1 MSAAGSTH
9 PTESSWADATC
20 RLGGFADL
28 LGVQVHDAVT
38 GRPGPEAKEPFH
50 RICSHCGQNSGQNF
64 PLTVWSCWTRC
75 CRTTYGGK
83 SGAGP
88 SSTCGHNV
96 RFSGVMLARANVSC
110 CVPTPV
116 SYRRLQTQPANR
128 AGPAWGGNVTFQRG
142 SVRDRAQLGTTAVA
156 PQHPLGPINGVHLII
171 LNTAQQLNW
180 LIIKPA
186 VMF

>member
-1 MSAAGSTH
+1 MSPAGSTH
-9 PTESSWADATC
+9 STESSWADATC

-50 RICSHCGQNSGQNF
+50 TICSHCGQNSGKNF
-64 PLTVWSCWTRC
+64 PLTVWSCWRRC

-96 RFSGVMLARANVSC
+96 RFSGAMLAGANVSC
-110 CVPTPV
+110 WVPTPG
-116 SYRRLQTQPANR
+116 SYRRREATDACQHKQPT
-128 AGPAWGGNVTFQRG
+128 GPDRLGGEMEHFKA
-142 SVRDRAQLGTTAVA
+142 VRLAAK
-156 PQHPLGPINGVHLII
+156 
-171 LNTAQQLNW
+171 LNW
-180 LIIKPA
+180 GLQRWLHSTHWDR
-186 VMF
+186 